1 MLCNFAVMA
10 AYPMLSNAIEGK
22 HRAARCWE
30 LGDTPH
36 PLHTR
41 TARSNWRI
49 HPAWMNRFVHLFWSA
64 TRSAVLH
71 HIYFGVRL
79 APLFCI
85 IFILECDSLRC
96 FASYLFWSATR
107 SAVLHHIYFGVRLAP
122 LFCII
127 FILECD
133 SLCCFASYLFWSATR
148 SAVLH
153 HIYFGVRLA
162 LLFCIIFILECDS
175 LCCFASYLF

>member
-36 PLHTR
+36 ALHTR
-41 TARSNWRI
+41 TSRSNWRI
-49 HPAWMNRFVHLFWSA
+49 HPAWVNRYVHS
-64 TRSAVLH
+64 H

-96 FASYLFWSATR
+96 FASYLFWSPTR
-107 SAVLHHIYFGVRLAP
+107 SDVLHHIYFAVRLAP

-133 SLCCFASYLFWSATR
+133 SLRCFASYLF
-148 SAVLH
+148 
-153 HIYFGVRLA
+153 
-162 LLFCIIFILECDS
+162 
-175 LCCFASYLF
+175 